1 MDRTPKRVRPTKS
14 HQINNYFSSSLYIRR
29 FAYIEFADKDAV
41 QAAVG
46 LDESL
51 FRGRQIKV
59 NMACQCSL
67 CVVFTHVCGR
77 WLQREQI
84 DQALVRPTEVEELDE
99 VATVRLM
106 VATMC
111 QDLDDF
117 G

>member
-14 HQINNYFSSSLYIRR
+14 NQINNYFSSSLYIRR

-59 NMACQCSL
+59 NMAMSVLPVWCL
-67 CVVFTHVCGR
+67 HTCVAGGCKENESTGH
-77 WLQREQI
+77 
-84 DQALVRPTEVEELDE
+84 
-99 VATVRLM
+99 
-106 VATMC
+106 
-111 QDLDDF
+111 
-117 G
+117 